1 MNSAWQSSQLPAG
14 VTHRI
19 LLVRHGETA
28 HSARG
33 LCYGKLDVALSP
45 TGFEQAAQTAQLIKS
60 FKPQAIYS
68 SPRLRALDTAAA
80 INTACGL
87 DVIIDDNLAELDF
100 GDFEGLSYEEAE
112 LKYPDLYQQWMM
124 HPTNIQFPNGE
135 SYAQMSDRV
144 IEFVTQLA
152 SSHIGQT
159 IVTVAHGGVNRI
171 VLAQTLG
178 LKSEWIF
185 RLEQSYG
192 AINCIDYYDDTPV
205 LRTMNWVPDN

>member
-1 MNSAWQSSQLPAG
+1 MSSAWQSSELPAG

-33 LCYGKLDVALSP
+33 LCYGKLDVDLSP
-45 TGFEQAAQTAQLIKS
+45 TGFKQAAQTAQLIKP

-80 INTACGL
+80 ITNACAL
-87 DVIIDDNLAELDF
+87 DVIVDDNLAELDF

-112 LKYPDLYQQWMM
+112 RQYPDLYQQWMA

-135 SYAQMSDRV
+135 SYAQMSSRV
-144 IEFVTQLA
+144 INFTSQLI
-152 SSHIGQT
+152 SRHKGQT

-171 VLAQTLG
+171 VLAKTLG

-192 AINCIDYYDDTPV
+192 AINCIDYYGDTPV
-205 LRTMNWVPDN
+205 LRTMNWISAN